1 MRGLAFGLIA
11 YGSLLWESAWGW
23 LLRDVR
29 GLFAAPELG
38 LLVVVYLGLCG
49 RGSPIAL
56 TAAALAVGY
65 LRDLL
70 VGAPRGVEA
79 LAFALC
85 ALGARL
91 VHGRVFLDRW
101 GQLAVLAA
109 AFAALHA
116 LLLMLLATGDAS
128 LRTLLSLVAS
138 ALCFG
143 PFVLVFL
150 RRVDDRIAPEQRSLH
165 LERDV
170 GARWR

>member
-1 MRGLAFGLIA
+1 MRGVVFGLIA

-23 LLRDVR
+23 LFRDVR
-29 GLFAAPELG
+29 AFFAAPELG

-56 TAAALAVGY
+56 TATALAVGY

-70 VGAPRGVEA
+70 VGSPRGVEA

-85 ALGARL
+85 ALAARL
-91 VHGRVFLDRW
+91 LHGRVFLDRW
-101 GQLAVLAA
+101 GQLAIVGAL
-109 AFAALHA
+109 FATLHA
-116 LLLMLLATGDAS
+116 FLLMLLAPGDS
-128 LRTLLSLVAS
+128 SMRMLVPLVLS
-138 ALCFG
+138 ALCFA
-143 PFVLVFL
+143 PIVFVFL